1 MFASMLS
8 DRLAELKALDEA
20 PRALADFLQAMPC
33 LPLFHRLRGP
43 FRTSEPVLEPA
54 GSKSARAA
62 IGTDHCVFF
71 SIGVAA
77 YVTPPVVLA
86 FGPMQDV
93 RPGRISAPWD
103 TRGLKG
109 VIGCGEED
117 QARLIAEYSVQ
128 APDDEEY
135 LAHYLGRC
143 FDHLEHWLEGRTPTG
158 ADVLGVL
165 EALKRNPGDDVYPMT
180 TPEARYERTVE
191 LSNGLLLA
199 AFADADYPVGR
210 RDEEEWGKTYRIFE
224 RYLGDLF
231 IRLRRRVGAS
241 DIRSEAYRFV
251 RDHLAGEGLR

>member
-1 MFASMLS
+1 MVTSMLS
-8 DRLAELKALDEA
+8 DRLAELQALDPA
-20 PRALADFLQAMPC
+20 PNALKDFLQAIPC

-43 FRTSEPVLEPA
+43 FRSSEPVLEPA
-54 GSKSARAA
+54 GPKSSRTAL
-62 IGTDHCVFF
+62 GTGECVFF

-103 TRGLKG
+103 TRGLK
-109 VIGCGEED
+109 VIGCDEEN
-117 QARLIAEYSVQ
+117 QARLIAEYSIA

-143 FDHLEHWLEGRTPTG
+143 FDHLHHWLEGRPPTG
-158 ADVLGVL
+158 SDVLGVL

-180 TPEARYERTVE
+180 TPEARYKRAVE
-191 LSNGLLLA
+191 LPSGLLLA

-210 RDEEEWGKTYRIFE
+210 PDEEEWGKTYRILE
-224 RYLGDLF
+224 RYLDDRF
-231 IRLRRRVGAS
+231 VRLRRRVGVT

-251 RDHLAGEGLR
+251 RDHLEGEGLR